1 MARTRPLLGAVLVVA
16 GLAVVGYG
24 FAVEPHPGQPWWSY
38 AVDEA
43 EPPSDREVLN
53 YSDLAATDRQVF
65 DRALDAPDG
74 TYRVHGERPDK
85 RFRYGG
91 QQYVRYQGQVYRLS
105 VNASDGLQQGLSAV
119 VFAAIAGLGASIAA
133 IGVVVWRRDL
143 NGTRQ
148 ILAAAG
154 VASTLLV
161 LAYGLAT
168 LGYPLL

>member
-1 MARTRPLLGAVLVVA
+1 MTETRPLLGAVLVVA

-53 YSDLAATDRQVF
+53 YSDLAAADRQVL
-65 DRALDAPDG
+65 DRALDAPDD
-74 TYRVHGERPDK
+74 TYRVHGERPDT

-119 VFAAIAGLGASIAA
+119 VFAAVAGLGASIAA

-143 NGTRQ
+143 DATRCALVVLA
-148 ILAAAG
+148 LAA
-154 VASTLLV
+154 VLLA
-161 LAYGLAT
+161 LAYGLDVI
-168 LGYPLL
+168 GYRLA